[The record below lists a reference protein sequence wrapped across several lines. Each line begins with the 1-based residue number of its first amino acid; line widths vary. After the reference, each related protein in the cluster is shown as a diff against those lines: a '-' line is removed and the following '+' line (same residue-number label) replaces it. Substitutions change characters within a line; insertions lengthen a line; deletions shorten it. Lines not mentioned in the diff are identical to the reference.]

1 MSAIIGTIK
10 AVMGQVWIVA
20 SNGTRR
26 LATEGE
32 QVMRGEVVV
41 TDQGAVT
48 VTLPSGKNMDLGRGS
63 EWGSEA
69 TSASASADVDPQAI
83 AAAQQAIAEGAD
95 PTQILEATAAGNST
109 IIDSSSAPTGDHNGH
124 THVILDLTGEILDPT
139 AGYPTEGLDTA
150 TIAPVEDI
158 TLIKPDVASNS
169 DEPVTPPEPHPL
181 PEASITIDVIAGD
194 NVINMREATQEKT
207 EISGTTGL
215 DVRPGDT
222 VTVTVNGNEYQTKV
236 GIDGRW
242 SVEVNTSDLV
252 ATGDVHASVTT
263 YDQYGNQ
270 ATANAES
277 SVSMATTLPEVTI
290 TIDDVTGDGVINLEE
305 SQQAETEL
313 TGRVT
318 GEDVVRW
325 DEVQITIG
333 DQTFT
338 ATVQDD
344 LSWSVKVPTELLQDG
359 TQIEVSVNGYDAADN
374 RGYDTDDTGVARD
387 LAVDVT
393 IVIDPITGDDYL
405 DTSETTHWQGQDA
418 PTTTITGYVTGEA
431 TENDT
436 VSITVNN
443 TTYDN
448 VPLKQVGD
456 KLVWELT
463 VDTAELVATPK
474 VDAHITI
481 TDAAGNTDFS
491 DYSRTVEVET
501 ASEKLGTAG
510 SDTISA
516 NEGSST
522 VIIGDVEGFQAQ
534 PGQDYNIAFLVD
546 TSGSVSTDDIK
557 ALVASLNTVFTTLA
571 AGTAVENS
579 GTLNIL
585 LVDFDANV
593 RFSYEATFTSS
604 MTDAERSKELA
615 DLISQMSKMKSDG
628 STNYGAAFEN
638 AAEWF
643 SGFEG
648 DGSTNL
654 TYFITDGKP
663 TIYTGSLT
671 VVDVDARSTATA
683 YLDINAINFKLGT
696 AYSMRINGTSREV
709 VDKNG
714 NVYEWNGSTKTKIG
728 TVVSDGAGGY
738 KITGT
743 FGSGT
748 AASADNPNV
757 TNGALSSFAMLL
769 AVCGTIEALG
779 VNSAIGANDLK
790 AYDSD
795 GNVQTDIKASEL
807 ADAILGKNDIR
818 VAGAEDIVQGKSG
831 NDILF
836 GDAVEFAGIAGN
848 GFAAIREFISKE
860 MGVDVSSI
868 TSAHIHQYITDHPE
882 VFDMSRS
889 DGGDDILFGGAG
901 NDILYGGG
909 GDDILAGGDGNDLIY
924 GGQGN
929 DILFGDG
936 YNEFSE
942 LFNYIS
948 TKLGVESPT
957 LADVQ
962 KYIIDN
968 SQEFDIS
975 SPEGGDDTLYG
986 GVGNDILFGG
996 GGNDLLYGGEGNDT
1010 LYGGTGNDILIGGKG
1025 DDTLYGGSGS
1035 DTFKWL
1041 KGDDGHD
1048 VIKDFRADEGDR
1060 IDLSDLLGDVAETDL
1075 ASYIRITDDSN
1086 GNAVIEINTN
1096 GQINT
1101 GATMS
1106 ITVENCSAGDFDINS
1121 LMAKPDAPVI

>member
-32 QVMRGEVVV
+32 QVMRGELVV

-109 IIDSSSAPTGDHNGH
+109 IIDSSSAPTGDHSGH

-158 TLIKPDVASNS
+158 TLLKPDVVSSSN
-169 DEPVTPPEPHPL
+169 DEPHPL

-194 NVINMREATQEKT
+194 NVINKHEADQVKT

-242 SVEVNTSDLV
+242 LVEVNTSDLV

-270 ATANAES
+270 ATASAES

-305 SQQAETEL
+305 SQKAETEL

-338 ATVQDD
+338 ATVQAD
-344 LSWSVKVPTELLQDG
+344 LSWSVKVPTALLQDG

-374 RGYDTDDTGVARD
+374 RGSDTDDTGVARD

-418 PTTTITGYVTGEA
+418 PTATITGYVTGEA

-443 TTYDN
+443 KTYDN
-448 VPLKQVGD
+448 VSLKQVGD

-491 DYSRTVEVET
+491 DYSRTVTVET
-501 ASEKLGTAG
+501 ASEKLGSAG

-546 TSGSVSTDDIK
+546 TSGSVSAKDIS
-557 ALVASLNTVFTTLA
+557 ALVASLKTVFTTLA

-585 LVDFDANV
+585 LVDFDTKV
-593 RFSYEATFTSS
+593 QFSYEATFTSS
-604 MTDAERSKELA
+604 MTDAQRSKVLN
-615 DLISQMSKMKSDG
+615 DLITQMNKMSSGG

-683 YLDINAINFKLGT
+683 YLDINTINFKLGT
-696 AYSMRINGTSREV
+696 AYSMRVNNILREV

-714 NVYEWNGSTKTKIG
+714 NVYEWNGSTRTKIG

-743 FGSGT
+743 FGSGN

-779 VNSAIGANDLK
+779 VNKAIGADDLR

-807 ADAILGKNDIR
+807 AEAILGKNDIR

-860 MGVDVSSI
+860 MDVDVSSI
-868 TSAHIHQYITDHPE
+868 TSAHIHQYITEHPE

-924 GGQGN
+924 GGMGN

-986 GVGNDILFGG
+986 GAGNDILFGG
-996 GGNDLLYGGEGNDT
+996 GGNDILYGGEGNDT

-1025 DDTLYGGSGS
+1025 NDTLYGGSGS
-1035 DTFKWL
+1035 DTFTWL

-1048 VIKDFRADEGDR
+1048 VIKDFRVDEGDR

-1096 GQINT
+1096 GELSS

-1106 ITVENCSAGDFDINS
+1106 ITVEHCSAGDFNIND
-1121 LMAKPDAPVI
+1121 LIAKPDTSVI